1 LLLICYSLMSS
12 NKSNK
17 MGKKQKELIH
27 VREKVLANGD
37 ISLYLDIYLN
47 GKRKYEFLKLYLVA
61 TPKLAKDKEKNRA
74 ALQLAQ
80 AIKAKRLV
88 EIQNNEYGFTS
99 PTKTQTNFL
108 NYFRTLTEERKEE
121 QGNYGNWA
129 SALKY
134 LKQYTDESTTFD
146 DIDSGFVEGFKNF
159 LKATKTKSEKFLSQN
174 TQHSYYNKLA
184 TCLKYA
190 HDKGILPL
198 NPTKSVKAPKPG
210 DPQRDYLSFDEV
222 KALTLVDCKFPVMKR
237 AFLFSCLTGIR
248 WSDINKMT
256 WSQVQDLNGVPR
268 IVFRQKKTQGQ
279 EYLDVNEQALTFLG
293 ERSKP
298 EDRVFEGLKYSAWHN
313 VELQRWCTRAGINKD
328 ITFHCG
334 RHTFAVMM
342 LDLGAD
348 LFTTSKLLGHRQIKT
363 TQIYA
368 KVLDK
373 KKQEAVSRIPKL

>member
-1 LLLICYSLMSS
+1 
-12 NKSNK
+12 

-27 VREKVLANGD
+27 VREKVLANGN
-37 ISLYLDIYLN
+37 ISLYLDIYFN
-47 GKRKYEFLKLYLVA
+47 GKRKYEFLKLYLIA
-61 TPKLAKDKEKNRA
+61 NPKTAGDKEKNRST
-74 ALQLAQ
+74 LQLAQ
-80 AIKAKRLV
+80 AIKAKKLV
-88 EIQNNEYGFTS
+88 QIQNNEYGFAS
-99 PTKTQTNFL
+99 PTKTKTNFL
-108 NYFRTLTEERKEE
+108 EYFSSLSELRKEE
-121 QGNYGNWA
+121 KGNYGNWE
-129 SALKY
+129 SALKH
-134 LKQYTDESTTFD
+134 LKEYCKDDTTFD
-146 DIDSGFVEGFKNF
+146 DINTEFVEGFKNY
-159 LKATKTKSEKFLSQN
+159 LRVTKTKSHKLLSQN

-184 TCLKYA
+184 TCLRHA
-190 HDKGILPL
+190 HDKGILIV
-198 NPTKSVKAPKPG
+198 NPTSSVKAPKPG
-210 DPQRDYLSFDEV
+210 DPERDYLSFEEV
-222 KALTLVDCKFPVMKR
+222 KAMAKAECRYPVMKR

-256 WSQVQDLNGVPR
+256 WSQVQDLNGIPR

-279 EYLDVNEQALTFLG
+279 EYLDINEQALVYLG

-313 VELQRWCTRAGINKD
+313 MELQKWCIRAGITKE

-348 LFTTSKLLGHRQIKT
+348 LFTTSKLLGHRHIKT

-373 KKQEAVSRIPKL
+373 KKQEAVNRIPDLGI